1 MIRKSALKQWQ
12 PELMQGRS
20 SGNLSSLT
28 EGLGMGMAANGGLS
42 SQAAR
47 DQRLKMRRLHEEGFL
62 EKERLSNIGSFRLNQ
77 YNRPSTEVEDFKS
90 PYLNDVAG
98 YNQDTGVT
106 VYDQTRSDKKEF
118 NTNSLA
124 YNSLGNF
131 VFDCLFFFFLPLS
144 SFFLLS
150 FFFPISFFYF
160 VVSYLYLLFLFFFP
174 FINCF
179 YFNSTFIL
187 CNFFNLGI

>member
-20 SGNLSSLT
+20 SGNFSSLT

-42 SQAAR
+42 SQEAR
-47 DQRLKMRRLHEEGFL
+47 FQSLTMRRLNEEGFL
-62 EKERLSNIGSFRLNQ
+62 EKERLNNIGSFRLNQ
-77 YNRPSTEVEDFKS
+77 YNRPSTEVKDFKS

-106 VYDQTRSDKKEF
+106 VYDQQRSDKKEF

-124 YNSLGNF
+124 YNSINTELGPQTAPPNR
-131 VFDCLFFFFLPLS
+131 LFSNPAASDIF
-144 SFFLLS
+144 
-150 FFFPISFFYF
+150 
-160 VVSYLYLLFLFFFP
+160 
-174 FINCF
+174 
-179 YFNSTFIL
+179 STAPETRL
-187 CNFFNLGI
+187 EDNMMTV

>member
-20 SGNLSSLT
+20 SGNFSSLT
-28 EGLGMGMAANGGLS
+28 EGLGMGMAASGGLS

-47 DQRLKMRRLHEEGFL
+47 GQRLTMRRLNEEGFL
-62 EKERLSNIGSFRLNQ
+62 EKERLNNIGSFRLNQ

-106 VYDQTRSDKKEF
+106 VYDQQRSDKKEF

-124 YNSLGNF
+124 YNSINTELGPQTAPPNR
-131 VFDCLFFFFLPLS
+131 LFSNQKGVDKMFSALPEKRLEDNMMR
-144 SFFLLS
+144 
-150 FFFPISFFYF
+150 I
-160 VVSYLYLLFLFFFP
+160 
-174 FINCF
+174 
-179 YFNSTFIL
+179 
-187 CNFFNLGI
+187 

>member
-20 SGNLSSLT
+20 SGNFSSLT

-47 DQRLKMRRLHEEGFL
+47 FQSLTMRRLNEEGFL
-62 EKERLSNIGSFRLNQ
+62 EKERLNNIGSFRLNQ
-77 YNRPSTEVEDFKS
+77 YNRPSTEVKDFKS

-106 VYDQTRSDKKEF
+106 VYDQQRSDKKEF

-124 YNSLGNF
+124 YNSINTELGPQTAPPNR
-131 VFDCLFFFFLPLS
+131 LFSNPAASDIF
-144 SFFLLS
+144 
-150 FFFPISFFYF
+150 
-160 VVSYLYLLFLFFFP
+160 
-174 FINCF
+174 
-179 YFNSTFIL
+179 STAPETRL
-187 CNFFNLGI
+187 EDNMMTV